1 MKIIKISIV
10 TLILFFSFIS
20 SAQYISKK
28 DKNNL
33 IELSNNIISSSDDN
47 KKINNEM
54 FIEQIEQILYDEKS
68 FYEMFDFINNSASII
83 MSEDKKIKI
92 ISWFLPLKE
101 GHEFFC
107 FIQEM
112 IDKDYNFFFY
122 KSGEITENYQK
133 KSDLYKTKT
142 INRENWI
149 GSIYYDI
156 KKYKTN
162 NQDYYVLIG
171 WSGNKLANYKII
183 EPMFFDQKKQEF
195 QFGQPVFKI
204 NDEILH
210 RYILSYYINSKL
222 TLKFYDNQTIVFENL
237 TKNNIN
243 SMPEGSYNALILKD
257 EKWILKDNF
266 TPKTKLKLK
275 KRKKINNNLF
285 PN

>member
-1 MKIIKISIV
+1 M
-10 TLILFFSFIS
+10 
-20 SAQYISKK
+20 
-28 DKNNL
+28 N
-33 IELSNNIISSSDDN
+33 
-47 KKINNEM
+47 
-54 FIEQIEQILYDEKS
+54 
-68 FYEMFDFINNSASII
+68 
-83 MSEDKKIKI
+83 
-92 ISWFLPLKE
+92 
-101 GHEFFC
+101 C

-133 KSDLYKTKT
+133 KSDLYETKT
-142 INRENWI
+142 VNTENWI

-204 NDEILH
+204 NDKILH

-222 TLKFYDNQTIVFENL
+222 TLEFYDDQTIVFENL

-243 SMPEGSYNALILKD
+243 SMPEGSYNAFILKD
-257 EKWILKDNF
+257 EKWILKDGF
-266 TPKTKLKLK
+266 TPKIKLKLK

-285 PN
+285 TN